1 MAKQKENGM
10 AFEWAVGK
18 AISSETSFP
27 IVIDKF
33 SEIPRICYEEKISE
47 RKRAVFDRA
56 ALVAVKHILAKENIF
71 SWDTALS
78 SIKFNSDSAGQSGDV
93 RDLIIR
99 GPIRNL
105 GISCKANHEA
115 LKHPRLSGKLDF
127 IKKWGLSAA
136 GCSQEYWDEIKPI
149 FKQLSDI
156 KKESFGNA
164 TWEDLPDKPER
175 FYWPILDAWE
185 REILR
190 SLEAAGIN
198 QQEICKN
205 FITYLIGKNDFY
217 KIMCKGSDRVELQAF
232 NFSGELSTKKT
243 KYPTNINLI
252 NNKNGGIYSKTIVF
266 NHGYSINFRIHSA
279 SSKVESSLKFDINA
293 IGLPAS
299 DVYQQTFDL
308 T

>member
-18 AISSETSFP
+18 AISSETSLP

-33 SEIPRICYEEKISE
+33 SEVPRICYEEKISE

-56 ALVAVKHILAKENIF
+56 ALAAVKHILVKEDICT
-71 SWDTALS
+71 WDISIS

-93 RDLIIR
+93 RDLIIE
-99 GPIRNL
+99 GPVRSL

-115 LKHPRLSGKLDF
+115 LKHPRLSGRLDF
-127 IKKWGLSAA
+127 TKKWGLSDS
-136 GCSQEYWDEIKPI
+136 GCSLEYWNTIKPI
-149 FKQLSDI
+149 FSELSAI
-156 KKESFGNA
+156 KKSSKGLA
-164 TWEDLPDKPER
+164 IWENLEDKAER

-185 REILR
+185 SEIKR
-190 SLEAAGIN
+190 TVAESTDTEA
-198 QQEICKN
+198 QICKN
-205 FITYLIGKNDFY
+205 FITYLIGKHDFY
-217 KIMCKGSDRVELQAF
+217 KIICRGSDRVDLQAF
-232 NFSGELSTKKT
+232 NFSGLLATRQTKF
-243 KYPTNINLI
+243 PTVINLI

-266 NHGYSINFRIHSA
+266 NHGFSINFRIHSA

-293 IGLPAS
+293 IGLPAG

-308 T
+308 